1 MSWKDYLPW
10 NASEKDEPVAVI
22 NDAASEWADSPAN
35 PELYPENSINYVP
48 GNNLGIISE
57 YQELYEE
64 NWLAR
69 HIIDFP
75 IEDAFGQWRVW
86 PDKYK
91 RAMES
96 EEEKLDYK
104 VKVID
109 ALTTADV
116 DGGVLIVMFVNNQTD
131 MSSPLDIDQIKK
143 GDLLKIEVFDML
155 MVNKKDI
162 EEINPLSDR
171 YLKPNLYEIVG
182 GVSNNEFHYSR
193 CIEIHG
199 LELPRIK
206 RRLIGNT
213 QMLWGR
219 SRLHPMRE
227 VVKDYIEAD
236 NVVSKIL
243 KRLALIF
250 VKEPGVSHARTTK
263 AFSKINKAVFNISR
277 NIGLHG
283 LLYGDSKAEIGSI
296 STSVSGLS
304 DLIERKQENVSGAGE
319 IAVTRLFGKAKAGMS
334 GDTNDGDI
342 RNYQGFLQKYRNRK
356 IEVMKPLEHALI
368 RSATGRLPSDCVPEW
383 GEISIHTETEKADI
397 VLKKAQAKE
406 HEASAREKG
415 RSDNN
420 GKEGETN
427 ADN

>member
-75 IEDAFGQWRVW
+75 IEGRFRPSGRVW

-131 MSSPLDIDQIKK
+131 MSSTFGTSTRLKK

-162 EEINPLSDR
+162 EEINPAFRPLS
-171 YLKPNLYEIVG
+171 
-182 GVSNNEFHYSR
+182 
-193 CIEIHG
+193 
-199 LELPRIK
+199 
-206 RRLIGNT
+206 
-213 QMLWGR
+213 
-219 SRLHPMRE
+219 
-227 VVKDYIEAD
+227 
-236 NVVSKIL
+236 
-243 KRLALIF
+243 
-250 VKEPGVSHARTTK
+250 
-263 AFSKINKAVFNISR
+263 
-277 NIGLHG
+277 
-283 LLYGDSKAEIGSI
+283 
-296 STSVSGLS
+296 
-304 DLIERKQENVSGAGE
+304 
-319 IAVTRLFGKAKAGMS
+319 
-334 GDTNDGDI
+334 
-342 RNYQGFLQKYRNRK
+342 
-356 IEVMKPLEHALI
+356 
-368 RSATGRLPSDCVPEW
+368 
-383 GEISIHTETEKADI
+383 
-397 VLKKAQAKE
+397 QAKPI
-406 HEASAREKG
+406 RDCW
-415 RSDNN
+415 RSL
-420 GKEGETN
+420 KQ
-427 ADN
+427 

>member
-1 MSWKDYLPW
+1 MNWKDYLPW

-35 PELYPENSINYVP
+35 PELYPENSINYAP

-104 VKVID
+104 AKFID

-116 DGGVLIVMFVNNQTD
+116 DGGVLIVMFVNNQPD

-162 EEINPLSDR
+162 EETNPLSDR

-182 GVSNNEFHYSR
+182 GLSNNEFHYSR

-227 VVKDYIEAD
+227 VVKDYIETD
-236 NVVSKIL
+236 KVVSKIL

-296 STSVSGLS
+296 STSISGLS
-304 DLIERKQENVSGAGE
+304 DIIERKQENNSGTGE
-319 IAVTRLFGKAKAGMS
+319 VAVTRLFGKAKAGMS

-342 RNYQGFLQKYRNRK
+342 RNYQGFVIKYRNRK

-368 RSATGRLPSDCVPEW
+368 RSATGRFPSDCVPEW
-383 GEISIHTETEKADI
+383 AEISIHTETEKADI
-397 VLKKAQAKE
+397 ALKKAQAKE
-406 HEASAREKG
+406 HEASAREKD
-415 RSDNN
+415 RSDNK

>member
-1 MSWKDYLPW
+1 MRK
-10 NASEKDEPVAVI
+10 
-22 NDAASEWADSPAN
+22 
-35 PELYPENSINYVP
+35 
-48 GNNLGIISE
+48 
-57 YQELYEE
+57 